1 MKFSLLLV
9 STLLCLGPAS
19 YGPGQNGA
27 VTPQGSELLSGFADN
42 AAVGLLLST
51 DAVSPDNELDG
62 TFTTYKASWDLTTG
76 IIQCDADPTL
86 VTTGPDRASNL
97 LSWDGKDRYLVWD
110 AACVSGDP
118 SAEILPC
125 REAFQDGTRTIWG
138 PDYRL
143 SLTPTGGCTVTQ
155 DGMEAVTVENL
166 YRSLNN
172 AAVDLT
178 QMSFLG
184 CERTGDTLTLV
195 YSCFDDPLEDDC
207 FLLHA
212 ALDLQERTVTW
223 SAPARITG
231 AQGQGILFAPSC
243 YPVLNQK
250 LYFSA
255 GDTIAYYD
263 LVKNTVIEWKTLPDQ
278 IKALLPGAE
287 PTVYEENPSAA
298 SAGVMGCTNDVVLA
312 SFDYRVGTASHTIYL
327 AVRDGQVLG
336 LLDWQRERS
345 SITTYGADWK
355 ALCQID
361 LPAKDAAVLTM
372 PTVVSP
378 RPF

>member
-1 MKFSLLLV
+1 MKLSLILV
-9 STLLCLGPAS
+9 SALALLGPAS
-19 YGPGQNGA
+19 YTDTGGTEPIA
-27 VTPQGSELLSGFADN
+27 PQAS
-42 AAVGLLLST
+42 VGLLLST

-76 IIQCDADPTL
+76 IIQCDADPAL

-110 AACVSGDP
+110 AACVSGD
-118 SAEILPC
+118 SSTEILPC
-125 REAFQDGTRTIWG
+125 REAFQDGTRTVWG
-138 PDYRL
+138 PDYQL

-184 CERTGDTLTLV
+184 CERKGDTLTLV
-195 YSCFDDPLEDDC
+195 YSCFDNPLEDDC

-212 ALDLQERTVTW
+212 ALDLQKRTVTW
-223 SAPARITG
+223 SAPVRITG

-250 LYFSA
+250 LYFSV

-263 LVKNTVIEWKTLPDQ
+263 LAKNAVTEWKTLPGQ
-278 IKALLPGAE
+278 IKALIPGAG
-287 PTVYEENPSAA
+287 PTVYGEKPSAA

-361 LPAKDAAVLTM
+361 LPTKDAAVLTM
-372 PTVVSP
+372 PAAVSP